1 VLLLASPSLLEKM
14 LEAAPDAEEEEDIG
28 NVD

>member
-1 VLLLASPSLLEKM
+1 VLLLASPSPLEKM
-14 LEAAPDAEEEEDIG
+14 LEAASDGEEEEDIG